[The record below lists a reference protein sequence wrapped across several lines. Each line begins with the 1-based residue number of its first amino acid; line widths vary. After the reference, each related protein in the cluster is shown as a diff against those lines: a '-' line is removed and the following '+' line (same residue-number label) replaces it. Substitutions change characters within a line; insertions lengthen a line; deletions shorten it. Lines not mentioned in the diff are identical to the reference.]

1 MKLFYYTVT
10 FLAALV
16 VLTLAGWEVYLHRD
30 VIQNAVHKVPATKCG
45 CNDGCACPAGQC
57 KCNVDESCSPD
68 CDCAAKA
75 PCCTPAI
82 KK

>member
-1 MKLFYYTVT
+1 MKAIYYTVT

-16 VLTLAGWEVYLHRD
+16 VLTFAGWQAYVHKD
-30 VIQNAVHKVPATKCG
+30 VIVNTVQQKCG
-45 CNDGCACPAGQC
+45 CSADCTCPSGKCACNA
-57 KCNVDESCSPD
+57 ETSCTPD

-75 PCCTPAI
+75 PCCKPAV

>member
-1 MKLFYYTVT
+1 MKAIYYTVT

-16 VLTLAGWEVYLHRD
+16 VLTFAGWEVYLHRN
-30 VIQNAVHKVPATKCG
+30 VIANAVHHQAAPCG
-45 CNDGCACPAGQC
+45 CNTGCTCPAGKC
-57 KCNVDESCSPD
+57 ACNVDESCSPD

-75 PCCTPAI
+75 PCCKPAV